1 MQQVKSNGRIF
12 VSIFIVLLAAC
23 ADASDK
29 PGLTEKDTTTATPAV
44 DSSPMAMYDSAMD
57 PLIVAG
63 TNGKLLQDSL
73 GIKIFEITVKPGEL
87 AALHKHPDHAL
98 YILQGGKA
106 KVYSKDFPG
115 GENGIEMEF
124 KSGTGWVM
132 GPVTDSA
139 RNIGK
144 TTIKMLEVDVYRPR
158 NK

>member
-1 MQQVKSNGRIF
+1 MQQIKMKTWLFLSTMLFFFGCSQAPDNSEQTNKDSSGF
-12 VSIFIVLLAAC
+12 V
-23 ADASDK
+23 
-29 PGLTEKDTTTATPAV
+29 TTVDTPAM
-44 DSSPMAMYDSAMD
+44 PAYDRALD

-63 TNGKLLQDSL
+63 SNGKLLQDSL
-73 GIKIFEITVKPGEL
+73 GIKIFEISIKPGEL
-87 AALHKHPDHAL
+87 AALHRHPDHAL

-115 GENGIEMEF
+115 AENGLEMEF

-144 TTIKMLEVDVYRPR
+144 TIIKMLEIDVYRPR